1 MRRGREAQVREFTY
15 EERDVERVRSL
26 VAPLG
31 DRIAA
36 QYEGEWSDGRGWL
49 RSGTDGEHAF
59 WSVRPSP
66 YPIADDGPVGEQLAA
81 TGRSPMRPA
90 HLHFTVDAPGHR
102 TPITHVCA
110 AGDPYLGDAVFGVK
124 ESLVVEFAEHP
135 AGAAPDGWVLDTAW
149 AGLNFDIVLE
159 ARP

>member
-1 MRRGREAQVREFTY
+1 MREFTY

-90 HLHFTVDAPGHR
+90 HLHFKVDAPGHR
-102 TPITHVCA
+102 TLITHVFA
-110 AGDPYLGDAVFGVK
+110 AGDPYLDSDAVFGVK

-149 AGLNFDIVLE
+149 ASLNFDIVLE